1 MAEPGHYN
9 LLNAAEPESEDVS
22 AFTVKFE
29 EDLEEEFQESI
40 EGALLKSHRSGLVV
54 LALVCAGYA
63 LLDWLIMPELRYLV
77 WSIRFLGILPFAMI
91 AIILTY
97 WKPMQEYSTFLSV
110 GGLII
115 SSAGTIAMMVFA
127 PPAVSGAYFA
137 GLLIHIML
145 CFGIF
150 RLEFITSMFCGLVM
164 LVSYNVGAVL
174 FGSFTTDTLLMHNF
188 VFITGT
194 VLGGVQSYTRN
205 QMVRE
210 LFLKERHREE
220 VLAPD
225 PVEAQQELWKA
236 TVFKEP
242 AQPQSKEEPLAAAP
256 APAIFEEEVFKS
268 IELEVLSKKSEEAN
282 AAVRS
287 AEREQALEQELKGA
301 GQLFNL
307 FMERIS
313 DVVWFTDPEGRFLY
327 VSPSSERV
335 WGHSAKD
342 LLKKNFRE
350 LLTRDSY
357 EYFNAEVK
365 AANRM
370 SGGSLRPIDLEI
382 VTKNRVVKTGETVAL
397 AFQDHDTYG
406 SGIIG
411 VTRDMTYRRKTEL
424 ELKKFNEELESLI
437 KKRSG
442 ELEDT
447 LKRLRS
453 MEEAMKVTEAP
464 ERLEEPP
471 AIRYLRGNLDALH
484 RQLLQLKEA
493 THQLKGIYSI
503 KSMRKEDLENYLQS
517 VEALSNQID
526 IGLRD
531 SLDHLYSKTPE
542 PQKSLRPESK
552 RAFRFRL
559 GDYIEQVLIRFGSRF
574 KKARHMVD
582 IDCPDSIEVVGD
594 PELYSQ
600 MLNALVSYS
609 LDIGLAGVTGG
620 GIEIQVSERDENLVL
635 MYKDNGKGLTAE
647 ALDQL
652 FEKPYQDSADG
663 TSLQRARDIVRD
675 ELEGE
680 FRLNSQDGSLVFEI
694 AIPKERNT
702 TA

>member
-1 MAEPGHYN
+1 MAEPEYYKR
-9 LLNAAEPESEDVS
+9 LDASEPLNEKVNAL
-22 AFTVKFE
+22 TVKFE
-29 EDLEEEFQESI
+29 EDLEEDFQESVKDV
-40 EGALLKSHRSGLVV
+40 LLKSHRTGLVV
-54 LALVCAGYA
+54 LALVCVGYA

-91 AIILTY
+91 AIMLTY
-97 WKPMQEYSTFLSV
+97 WKPVQDYSTILSA
-110 GGLII
+110 GGLIV
-115 SSAGTIAMMVFA
+115 SSAGTITMMLFA
-127 PPAVSGAYFA
+127 PPSVSGAYFA

-150 RLEFITSMFCGLVM
+150 RLEFIMSILCGLVM
-164 LVSYNVGAVL
+164 LISYNIGAVL
-174 FGSFTTDTLLMHNF
+174 FGKFTAETLLMHNF
-188 VFITGT
+188 IFVTGT
-194 VLGGVQSYTRN
+194 VLGGVQAYTRN
-205 QMVRE
+205 HMVRE
-210 LFLKERHREE
+210 LYLKDLHREDIP
-220 VLAPD
+220 VADTAPVHLPQKSEPSPFWEESAVTA
-225 PVEAQQELWKA
+225 PV
-236 TVFKEP
+236 
-242 AQPQSKEEPLAAAP
+242 
-256 APAIFEEEVFKS
+256 IFEEEVFKS
-268 IELEVLSKKSEEAN
+268 IELEVLSKKTEESN
-282 AAVRS
+282 AIARGV
-287 AEREQALEQELKGA
+287 EREQALEQELKGA

-327 VSPSSERV
+327 VSPSSERI

-350 LLTRDSY
+350 LLTRDSF

-365 AANRM
+365 AANRV

-397 AFQDHDTYG
+397 AFQDHETFG

-424 ELKKFNEELESLI
+424 ELKKFNEELETLI

-453 MEEAMKVTEAP
+453 MEEAMKETETP
-464 ERLEEPP
+464 ELLEEPP

-484 RQLLQLKEA
+484 RQLLQLQDA

-503 KSMRKEDLENYLQS
+503 KSMRKEDLEHYLRN
-517 VEALSNQID
+517 VESLTNQID

-542 PQKSLRPESK
+542 PQKAGKSESG

-559 GDYIEQVLIRFGSRF
+559 GDYIEQVLIGFGSRF

-582 IDCPDSIEVVGD
+582 IDCPDAIEVFGD
-594 PELYSQ
+594 PALYSQ

-620 GIEIQVSERDENLVL
+620 GIEIQVSEQEGNLVL
-635 MYKDNGKGLTAE
+635 VYRDNGKGLTAE

-652 FEKPYQDSADG
+652 FEKPYQDSTDV

-694 AIPKERNT
+694 AIPRASDK

>member
-1 MAEPGHYN
+1 MAEPGYYN
-9 LLNAAEPESEDVS
+9 RLNASEPTNGEVS
-22 AFTVKFE
+22 VLTVRFE
-29 EDLEEEFQESI
+29 EDLEEEFQESVKD
-40 EGALLKSHRSGLVV
+40 ALLKSHRTGLVV

-97 WKPMQEYSTFLSV
+97 WKPVQDYSAFLSV

-115 SSAGTIAMMVFA
+115 SSAGTITMMVFA
-127 PPAVSGAYFA
+127 PPSVSGAYFA

-150 RLEFITSMFCGLVM
+150 RLEFVASMICGGVM
-164 LVSYNVGAVL
+164 LALYNAGAVI
-174 FGSFTTDTLLMHNF
+174 FGNFSMDTLLLHNF
-188 VFITGT
+188 VFVTGT
-194 VLGGVQSYTRN
+194 ALGGAQSYTRN
-205 QMVRE
+205 QLVRE
-210 LFLKERHREE
+210 LYLVERRRGDAPVQSPEAVHKESE
-220 VLAPD
+220 
-225 PVEAQQELWKA
+225 
-236 TVFKEP
+236 
-242 AQPQSKEEPLAAAP
+242 AAP
-256 APAIFEEEVFKS
+256 SPFWEASAVADSPAIFQEDVFKS
-268 IELEVLSKKSEEAN
+268 IELEVLSKKTEETT

-313 DVVWFTDPEGRFLY
+313 DVVWFTDPDGRFLY
-327 VSPSSERV
+327 VSPSSERI

-350 LLTRDSY
+350 LLTRDSF

-365 AANRM
+365 AANRV

-382 VTKNRVVKTGETVAL
+382 VTKNRVIKTGETVAL
-397 AFQDHDTYG
+397 AFQDHAIYG

-453 MEEAMKVTEAP
+453 MEEAMKVTDAP
-464 ERLEEPP
+464 ECLDEPP

-484 RQLLQLKEA
+484 RQLLQLREA

-503 KSMRKEDLENYLQS
+503 KSMRKEDLEQYLVL
-517 VEALSNQID
+517 VESLTNQID
-526 IGLRD
+526 VGLRD
-531 SLDHLYSKTPE
+531 SLDHLYPKAAPGHKPGKAE
-542 PQKSLRPESK
+542 LK

-559 GDYIEQVLIRFGSRF
+559 GDYIEQVLIGFGGRF

-582 IDCPDSIEVVGD
+582 IDCPDAIEVFGD

-609 LDIGLAGVTGG
+609 LDIGLAGVVGG
-620 GIEIQVSERDENLVL
+620 GIEIQVYEQKGNLVL
-635 MYKDNGKGLTAE
+635 MYRDNGKGLTAE

-652 FEKPYQDSADG
+652 FEKPYQDSADV

-675 ELEGE
+675 ELDGE
-680 FRLNSQDGSLVFEI
+680 FRLNSQEGSLVFEI
-694 AIPKERNT
+694 EIPIDQGKI
-702 TA
+702 A